1 MKLDL
6 DSARRS
12 GDLLVSIQNA
22 AFGHDGIPI
31 FESLSAELRH
41 GQRVA
46 LMGANGSGK
55 STLFRLVMGELD
67 PVSGSLRIG
76 TGVSMGYMP
85 QEHPVFNNSDTPLSY
100 IRSVTDISETEARN
114 FLHCFLFQG
123 DKVFTRIRH
132 LSYGEKSRLVLS
144 GIVVKEPNLL
154 LLDEPL
160 NHLDIP
166 AREQFEGAL
175 SQYPGT
181 IVVAT
186 HERKFVDDFA
196 TLIWWI
202 DSPDVTGNDRSV
214 KHLAELRKFLDRC
227 ELMANG
233 ALK

>member
-12 GDLLVSIQNA
+12 GDLLVSIQDA
-22 AFGHDGIPI
+22 GFGHDGIPI

-132 LSYGEKSRLVLS
+132 LSYGERSRLVLS

-166 AREQFEGAL
+166 AREQFVEAL

-181 IVVAT
+181 IVLAT
-186 HERKFVDDFA
+186 HDRKFVDDFA

-202 DSPDVTGNDRSV
+202 DSPDVTGTTVR
-214 KHLAELRKFLDRC
+214 
-227 ELMANG
+227 
-233 ALK
+233 